1 MAAVLFCITALLP
14 GVARADN
21 PIVQHVYTADPA
33 PLVYNGRV
41 YLYTG
46 HDEDNSTYFTMREW
60 RGWASA
66 HMVKWTD
73 PRPPP
78 RPAPL
83 SRGGPGGGGGAAP
96 PPHSQDLLV

>member
-21 PIVQHVYTADPA
+21 PIVQHIYTADPA

-46 HDEDNSTYFTMREW
+46 HDEDASTYFTMKEW
-60 RGWASA
+60 RVGASA
-66 HMVKWTD
+66 GMVNWTHH
-73 PRPPP
+73 RPPP
-78 RPAPL
+78 NPATFTW
-83 SRGGPGGGGGAAP
+83 GGAP
-96 PPHSQDLLV
+96 PRAGETRPPTGKI